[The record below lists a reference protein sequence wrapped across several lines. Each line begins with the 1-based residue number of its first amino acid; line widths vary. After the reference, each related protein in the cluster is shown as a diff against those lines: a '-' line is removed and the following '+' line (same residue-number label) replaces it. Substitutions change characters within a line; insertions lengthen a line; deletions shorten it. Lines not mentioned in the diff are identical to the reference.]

1 MKVAYFVN
9 QYPQPSHSFI
19 RREIRELEKHG
30 WMVKRF
36 TIRHTKGKLVDPGDL
51 DEQSKTRSILAAGAG
66 NLLKATLAALFASPR
81 KFWAAMKLT
90 RKVAK
95 PSGRGLAIHLMYL
108 AEACVLLR
116 WLREE
121 NIKHVHA
128 HFGTNSTTVVM
139 LCRALGGPTY
149 SFTTHGPDEYDSPV
163 ALSLGEKIRR
173 SAFAVGITNFGRSQ
187 LYRWVSHEEWPKVEI
202 IHCGVDADFL
212 ALPPAPLP
220 AVPRLVNVGRLSAAK
235 GQLLLVQAAAIL
247 KRDGK
252 PFQIDIVGD
261 GPLRGDLEKLIADLG
276 VQDHVKLLGLR
287 SSTEVR
293 QAIDDSRAM
302 VMPSF
307 AEGLP
312 VVIMEALSRHR
323 PVISTAIAGIPDL
336 VKPGVTGWLIAPSDA
351 DSLADAMREAL
362 AADDATL
369 SRYGAAG
376 AALVREHHD
385 ASIEAGKIGELFRKM
400 I

>member
-1 MKVAYFVN
+1 VKVAYFVN

-19 RREIRELEKHG
+19 RREMRELEAHG
-30 WMVKRF
+30 WTVKRF
-36 TIRHTKGKLVDPGDL
+36 TIRPTKGRLVDPDDL
-51 DEQSKTRSILAAGAG
+51 DEQSKTRSILASGKG
-66 NLLKATLAALFASPR
+66 NILKAVLAAMTASPSR
-81 KFWAAMKLT
+81 FWGAIKLAK
-90 RKVAK
+90 KVAK

-108 AEACVLLR
+108 AEACVLLK

-139 LCRALGGPTY
+139 LMNALGGPTY

-187 LYRWVSHEEWPKVEI
+187 LYRWVGHEHWDKIKI
-202 IHCGVDADFL
+202 IHCGVDAGFL
-212 ALPPAPLP
+212 KLPPAPLP
-220 AVPRLVNVGRLSAAK
+220 SEPRLVNVGRLSAAK
-235 GQLLLVQAAAIL
+235 GQLLLVQAAALL
-247 KRDGK
+247 KKDGR
-252 PFQIDIVGD
+252 PFQIDIIGD
-261 GPLRGDLEKLIADLG
+261 GDLRPALEKLVAELDVG
-276 VQDHVKLLGLR
+276 QHVNLLGLR
-287 SSTEVR
+287 SSLEVR
-293 QAIDDSRAM
+293 QAIDNSRAM

-336 VKPGVTGWLIAPSDA
+336 VRQGQT
-351 DSLADAMREAL
+351 
-362 AADDATL
+362 
-369 SRYGAAG
+369 AG
-376 AALVREHHD
+376 
-385 ASIEAGKIGELFRKM
+385 
-400 I
+400 